1 MAKIKARKAAAGKPL
16 PVPVHFAVGW
26 AAGALV
32 LAAMLLLSA
41 WLVSAMGLPLGA
53 LEILMLLSAAIGSL
67 AAGWVTARRYGQ
79 KGLLCGAAAGGL
91 LFIAQLLAA
100 MALGSRL
107 PGLSDCMKAAVFLTA
122 AMIGGILGVQKADRK
137 GR

>member
-1 MAKIKARKAAAGKPL
+1 MKARKTAAEKPL
-16 PVPVHFAVGW
+16 PLPVHFAVGW

-41 WLVSAMGLPLGA
+41 WLVPAMGLPLEA
-53 LEILMLLSAAIGSL
+53 LEILMLLSAALGSL
-67 AAGWVTARRYGQ
+67 AAGWVTARRCGQ

-91 LFIAQLLAA
+91 LFLTQLLAA
-100 MALGSRL
+100 MAIHSRL

-122 AMIGGILGVQKADRK
+122 AMIGGILGVQKA
-137 GR
+137 GRQGR

>member
-1 MAKIKARKAAAGKPL
+1 
-16 PVPVHFAVGW
+16 
-26 AAGALV
+26 
-32 LAAMLLLSA
+32 
-41 WLVSAMGLPLGA
+41 MGLPLGA
-53 LEILMLLSAAIGSL
+53 LQILMLLSAAVGSL

>member
-1 MAKIKARKAAAGKPL
+1 MAKIKARKTAAEKPL

-53 LEILMLLSAAIGSL
+53 LQILMLLSAAVGSL

-91 LFIAQLLAA
+91 LFIAWLAPA
-100 MALGSRL
+100 GAVRL
-107 PGLSDCMKAAVFLTA
+107 YESGGFPDGGDDRRYTGCPEGGPQRAVTP
-122 AMIGGILGVQKADRK
+122 V
-137 GR
+137 